1 MVCMKE
7 LKFKQEKFC
16 QAYIEYAD
24 ATKAYRAVYQVEGRS
39 VNAVQVEAHRL
50 SKEPHIAARIQELK
64 QMHAERHKLTVD
76 DLLVELEEARQV
88 ARDQEKPQAA
98 AMVAATMGKAKM
110 LGFDKQLIDI
120 TSSDGTLNKPTIIEL
135 VAPNIESTD
144 Q

>member
-1 MVCMKE
+1 
-7 LKFKQEKFC
+7 
-16 QAYIEYAD
+16 
-24 ATKAYRAVYQVEGRS
+24 
-39 VNAVQVEAHRL
+39 
-50 SKEPHIAARIQELK
+50 
-64 QMHAERHKLTVD
+64 MHAERHKLTVD

-135 VAPNIESTD
+135 VAPNVESTD